1 MATYVYPAIFTKE
14 DGGYSIRFPD
24 FDSCY
29 TSGSDTAE
37 GLEMAND
44 VLCLTLYDMEQQ
56 GKAIPA
62 PSDISD
68 LACGANEF
76 ATLVSCDTDWYR
88 RYYDSKAVKK
98 TLSIPSWLNTLAEQ
112 NALNFSQVLQEA
124 LKEKLHIQF

>member
-24 FDSCY
+24 FESCY
-29 TSGSDTAE
+29 TSAEDTAE

-56 GKAIPA
+56 GKTIPE
-62 PSDISD
+62 PSDISV
-68 LACGANEF
+68 LSCGDNEF

-124 LKEKLHIQF
+124 LKEKLHIRF